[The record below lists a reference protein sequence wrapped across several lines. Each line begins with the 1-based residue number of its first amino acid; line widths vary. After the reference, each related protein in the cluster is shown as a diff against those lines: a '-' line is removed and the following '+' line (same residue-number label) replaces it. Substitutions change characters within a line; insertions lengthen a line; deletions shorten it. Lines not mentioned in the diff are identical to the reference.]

1 MEWITGELRKLA
13 DLKAAK
19 AINEEEHDALRKKI
33 LEGDLGSGPAAGVEK
48 DLAEHFAD
56 EALKKHQAWR
66 HAFEDFKLQEA
77 AWNEEDLPGKQETF
91 LNMAKGGGVSELERM
106 LGFYA
111 LYGTNADLKFFQ
123 ALVATVPDE
132 RRIEYH
138 NWYVARAKGEAFL
151 AQHGA
156 AIAAGAPPLFGPM
169 KEYGALNVALLKGAG
184 RDGVYGSGSA
194 GQPCFD
200 KAEGGMGATPLNKTI
215 FAAGYPVPVV
225 DGYVDLGI
233 VEQAVDW
240 LDGRI
245 KELET
250 AMEAAKVAVPPPAR
264 APPKKKA
271 PPQQQQQYHNQG
283 YNNQGYNTGGYHHGG
298 YTQGGRARGGSG
310 RGGRGG
316 RGGGYQ
322 GNW

>member
-19 AINEEEHDALRKKI
+19 AINDEEHEALRKKI
-33 LEGDLGSGPAAGVEK
+33 LEGDLGGGPAAGVEK

-123 ALVATVPDE
+123 ALIATVPDE

-169 KEYGALNVALLKGAG
+169 KEYGALN
-184 RDGVYGSGSA
+184 RRYS
-194 GQPCFD
+194 Q
-200 KAEGGMGATPLNKTI
+200 MGFL
-215 FAAGYPVPVV
+215 
-225 DGYVDLGI
+225 
-233 VEQAVDW
+233 
-240 LDGRI
+240 
-245 KELET
+245 
-250 AMEAAKVAVPPPAR
+250 
-264 APPKKKA
+264 
-271 PPQQQQQYHNQG
+271 
-283 YNNQGYNTGGYHHGG
+283 
-298 YTQGGRARGGSG
+298 
-310 RGGRGG
+310 
-316 RGGGYQ
+316 
-322 GNW
+322 